1 MERVVEFSVESR
13 CDQPRGSLLTSNQD
27 HLPNPGK
34 DIFSHIFIKFIFEI
48 DF

>member
-1 MERVVEFSVESR
+1 MERVNEFSVAYR
-13 CDQPRGSLLTSNQD
+13 CDQPRGGLLTSNQD